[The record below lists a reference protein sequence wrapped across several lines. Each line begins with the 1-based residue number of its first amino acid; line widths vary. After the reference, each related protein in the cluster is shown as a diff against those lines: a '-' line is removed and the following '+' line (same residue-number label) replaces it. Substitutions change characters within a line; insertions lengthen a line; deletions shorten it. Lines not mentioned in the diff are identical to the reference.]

1 MTNRRQF
8 IRKSALLGVATLTAD
23 HLLANDEFAQRNS
36 PKNGYEHTLD
46 AKIYQKIKFQTL
58 NNANDILHNAIRI
71 FNRELL
77 ERTGRDFSS
86 GKGNQLTI
94 ELQIVPQSM
103 PSEAFRL
110 ENLEGDLISIKASD
124 EKGLLFGLGK
134 LLHSS
139 LLTETGFTPSKWQG
153 LSVPEKPFRM
163 IYFATHFYNFY
174 HEAPIDQVI
183 KYIED
188 LAFWGY
194 NGIAVW
200 FDMHHYNG
208 IEDTEAQAMIE
219 RLSLLLSAGKS
230 VGMKTMLTMLAN
242 EGYASSPLNL
252 RATAPKQVNL
262 RGKYGVEICPSQPGG
277 TELILK
283 QVDQEL
289 DEFIKRGVA
298 VDYLSIWPYDQG
310 GCGCD
315 QCTPWGSN
323 GFLKMTNR
331 ITKLAQK
338 KIPGLKTIQSTWL
351 FDIAEDEGEWA
362 GLADA
367 YKKEKP
373 GVTYIMADSHETFP
387 KYLLNNPVPG
397 NLPLLN
403 FPEISMWE
411 SWPWGGFGANPLP
424 QRFQNLWNPIK
435 DKVAGGYLYSEG
447 LFEDLNKVLY
457 SRFYWNSHQP
467 ASVAIKEYVSFYFSF
482 EHTESII
489 EAINIMEK
497 NHGLN
502 MVNTELV
509 KNSPVKFTVPEKDH
523 GAKRAYQLLSD
534 VDSKMAKIVKTSW
547 RWRLLMIRAMFD
559 YEFRLTKGVENQKII
574 AGFKEL
580 GQIYSSK
587 KANIHVRPP
596 LI

>member
-1 MTNRRQF
+1 MTDRRQF
-8 IRKSALLGVATLTAD
+8 IRKSAVLGMASLTTSY
-23 HLLANDEFAQRNS
+23 LLANEKVAERNTH
-36 PKNGYEHTLD
+36 KNDPEHKLD
-46 AKIYQKIKFQTL
+46 GKVYQNIQFQTFNSSNEIL
-58 NNANDILHNAIRI
+58 NNAIRI

-77 ERTGRDFSS
+77 TRTGLDFS
-86 GKGNQLTI
+86 GAKGDSLTI
-94 ELQIVPQSM
+94 ELQAVSQSM
-103 PSEAFRL
+103 PLEAFRI
-110 ENLEGDLISIKASD
+110 ESPEADRISIKAAD

-139 LLTETGFTPSKWQG
+139 LLTTAGFKPSAWRG

-174 HEAPIDQVI
+174 HEGPIDQVI

-208 IEDTEAQAMIE
+208 IKDAEAQLMID
-219 RLSLLLSAGKS
+219 RLALLLQAGKS

-252 RATAPKQVNL
+252 RAKAPKQVNL

-277 TELILK
+277 AELILK

-298 VDYLSIWPYDQG
+298 VDYLSLWPYDQG

-323 GFLKMTNR
+323 GFLKMTNK
-331 ITKLAQK
+331 ITKNARK

-362 GLADA
+362 GLAAA

-373 GVTYIMADSHETFP
+373 SVTYIMADSHETFP
-387 KYLLNNPVPG
+387 KYLMNNPVPG

-403 FPEISMWE
+403 FPEISMWN

-424 QRFQNLWNPIK
+424 QRFQDLWSPIK
-435 DKVAGGYLYSEG
+435 DRVAGGYLYSEG

-457 SRFYWNSHQP
+457 SRFYWDSHQP
-467 ASVAIKEYVSFYFSF
+467 VSVAIKEYVSFNFSV
-482 EHTESII
+482 EYADNII
-489 EAINIMEK
+489 EAIHIIEK

-502 MVNTELV
+502 MVNNELV
-509 KNSPVKFTVPEKDH
+509 KNAPTKFTVPDNDY
-523 GAKRAYQLLSD
+523 GAKRAYRLLSD
-534 VDSKMAKIVKTSW
+534 VDLHMPEHVKTSW
-547 RWRLLMIRAMFD
+547 RWRILMLRAMFD
-559 YEFRLTKGVENQKII
+559 YELRLSKGVENPTII

>member
-8 IRKSALLGVATLTAD
+8 IRKSALLGVASLATD
-23 HLLANDEFAQRNS
+23 HLFAQEKNS
-36 PKNGYEHTLD
+36 QEDRGDSITDHVTN
-46 AKIYQKIKFQTL
+46 AKSYQNIKFLTFENTNEIL
-58 NNANDILHNAIRI
+58 RNAVRI
-71 FNRELL
+71 FNRELTA
-77 ERTGRDFSS
+77 RTGIDFST

-94 ELQIVPQSM
+94 ELQTVPQSM

-110 ENLEGDLISIKASD
+110 ENLAEDVIAIKAAD

-134 LLHSS
+134 LLHASS
-139 LLTETGFTPSKWQG
+139 LTETGFTPATWQG

-183 KYIED
+183 RYIED

-208 IEDTEAQAMIE
+208 IKDTDAQAMID
-219 RLSLLLSAGKS
+219 RLSLLLLAGKS

-252 RATAPKQVNL
+252 RATPPKQVNL

-277 TELILK
+277 TELILQ
-283 QVDQEL
+283 QVEQEL
-289 DEFIKRGVA
+289 DEFIKRKAGI
-298 VDYLSIWPYDQG
+298 DYLSIWPYDQG

-323 GFLKMTNR
+323 GFLKLTNM
-331 ITKLAQK
+331 ITKRAQE

-362 GLADA
+362 GLAAA
-367 YKKEKP
+367 YKKEQP
-373 GVTYIMADSHETFP
+373 VVTYLMADSHETFP
-387 KYLLNNPVPG
+387 KYLMKNAVPG

-457 SRFYWNSHQP
+457 SRFYWDSHEP
-467 ASVAIKEYVSFYFSF
+467 VATALREYVTFNFSAA
-482 EHTESII
+482 HADSII

-502 MVNTELV
+502 MVNYEV
-509 KNSPVKFTVPEKDH
+509 IKNAAVKFTVPAKDH
-523 GAKRAYQLLSD
+523 GAKRAYQLLTD
-534 VDSKMAKIVKTSW
+534 ADSKMPARVKTSW
-547 RWRLLMIRAMFD
+547 RWRILMIRAMFD
-559 YEFRLTKGVENQKII
+559 YELRLSKGVENKKII

-580 GQIYSSK
+580 GQIYATK

>member
-8 IRKSALLGVATLTAD
+8 LRKSALLGAASLTAD
-23 HLLANDEFAQRNS
+23 YLLANDKVAEHHG
-36 PKNGYEHTLD
+36 PKPGSECIYD
-46 AKIYQKIKFQTL
+46 GKIYQNIKFQTF
-58 NNANDILHNAIRI
+58 NSSNDILNNAIRI
-71 FNRELL
+71 FNRELHT
-77 ERTGRDFSS
+77 RTGLDFST
-86 GKGNQLTI
+86 GKGNPLTI
-94 ELQIVPQSM
+94 ELRAVPQSM
-103 PSEAFRL
+103 PLEAFRIEHL
-110 ENLEGDLISIKASD
+110 EADRISIKASD
-124 EKGLLFGLGK
+124 DKGLLFGLGK
-134 LLHSS
+134 LLHTS
-139 LLTETGFTPSKWQG
+139 LLTTAGFTPGTWQG

-208 IEDTEAQAMIE
+208 IRDAEAQLMID
-219 RLSLLLSAGKS
+219 RLALLLQAGKS

-252 RATAPKQVNL
+252 RAKAPKQVNL

-277 TELILK
+277 AELILK

-298 VDYLSIWPYDQG
+298 VDYLSLWPYDQG

-331 ITKLAQK
+331 ITKQAQK

-351 FDIAEDEGEWA
+351 FDIAVDEGEWA
-362 GLADA
+362 GLAKA
-367 YKKEKP
+367 YNREKP
-373 GVTYIMADSHETFP
+373 VVSYIMADSHETFP
-387 KYLLNNPVPG
+387 KYLMNNPVPG

-403 FPEISMWE
+403 FPEISMWN

-424 QRFQNLWNPIK
+424 QRFQDLWSPIK
-435 DKVAGGYLYSEG
+435 DQVAGGYLYSEG

-457 SRFYWNSHQP
+457 SRFYWDSQEP
-467 ASVAIKEYVSFYFSF
+467 VGVALREYVAFNFSID
-482 EHTESII
+482 HADRII
-489 EAINIMEK
+489 EAIHIMEK

-502 MVNTELV
+502 MVNNELV
-509 KNSPVKFTVPEKDH
+509 KNAPTRFTVPENDF

-534 VDSKMAKIVKTSW
+534 IDLDLPRNVKTSW
-547 RWRLLMIRAMFD
+547 RWRILMLRAMFD
-559 YEFRLTKGVENQKII
+559 VEFRLSKGVENPKII